1 MTLSPLLAFIQ
12 PPFVMSMAQD
22 AVPTGRVQVFVAKPH
37 TGAPAAPAAQPVIA
51 SIAGRM
57 GPGYVKVHVPVV
69 PVVHVPD
76 AGDGGGVLVTVK
88 VTVTPDIGIMN
99 WSWTNTV
106 TVWVGVLTG
115 FTAVTGLSVT
125 NVTIGVVGGTTLEVG
140 PSSEK

>member
-1 MTLSPLLAFIQ
+1 
-12 PPFVMSMAQD
+12 
-22 AVPTGRVQVFVAKPH
+22 
-37 TGAPAAPAAQPVIA
+37 
-51 SIAGRM
+51 M
-57 GPGYVKVHVPVV
+57 GPGYVKVHMPVV

-99 WSWTNTV
+99 WSWTKTV
-106 TVWVGVLTG
+106 TVWVGVLTE

-125 NVTIGVVGGTTLEVG
+125 NVTIGVVGGATLEVG